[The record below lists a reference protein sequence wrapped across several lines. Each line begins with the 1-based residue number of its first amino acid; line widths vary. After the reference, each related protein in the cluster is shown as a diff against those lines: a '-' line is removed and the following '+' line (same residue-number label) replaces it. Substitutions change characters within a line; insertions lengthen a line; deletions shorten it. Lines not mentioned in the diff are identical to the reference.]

1 MNSAVQ
7 PPRLA
12 LKFLKLI
19 CPEHLFEE
27 IEGDL
32 VQKFNR
38 DVKTI
43 GEKRA
48 KWRLLWNVIRFF
60 RPGILLRNK
69 LTMNVTQSN
78 MLVANFHFTWRHLRK
93 QKLTT
98 AIHVIGLTLGI
109 SVCMLIALFIDQ
121 QNSFDGYHKNASR
134 IFRVNSI
141 FTEGGINMNLY
152 ATPLPLSQA
161 IHESITGVEH
171 TSSVR
176 TLFNTVVETAPGKL
190 FQEDRILLTD
200 QEYLDIFNIAIIAGD
215 ARKSLSFPHQ
225 AILSKSIARKYFGDD
240 NPIGKTIK
248 LQSKFEFTV
257 AAIMQD
263 APSNTSLPASIILPY
278 TQGSELTEHG
288 DTWYFGGFSWVKLQ
302 ASTYLLLPSGGDY
315 EKVKSQLM
323 QLANQK
329 INANPTLNEK
339 IHAAFELQSLRDIHF
354 DTDGFGG
361 GPWVSAMNKSWLW
374 FFTGI
379 GLLVL
384 VLACVNFLNIST
396 AKAATRAKEVGI
408 RKSIGA
414 QRKQLIA
421 QFLCEAFVL
430 VSIASLLSIVIVS
443 VSINFFG
450 DLFGPGV
457 TIETILSLH
466 SGLWLLAS
474 IVGIVLLAGFYP
486 ALAISRFNLVSTLKS
501 SFAISST
508 RGNALF
514 RKSLVAVQ
522 FIISGVLI
530 VSVLTISEQVRY
542 MHNKPLGLEKD
553 NILSLEVPE
562 IKQGPAL
569 AQELLRITGIKEVSL
584 SRSAPISLDHWWNSI
599 SQTASSDKR
608 FSVCAIY
615 GDENFTSF
623 YGLKLLIGR
632 TLVPTDFIPD
642 SLRKATTANKVVVNE
657 KLLAD
662 LELGT
667 PAEAIG
673 KQFWWGGPAEIIGVV
688 ADFNTEPLRYAIS
701 PTILTQHPD
710 LFAQINIKLNP
721 ENYAVA
727 LATVET
733 TWKKFFPDK
742 VFEAAFLDE
751 QINNFYQ
758 QEDKIYNLFKV
769 FALLAISIS
778 CLGLWGLVV
787 FITQLRTR
795 EIGIRKVMGASLR
808 SIAWILSKDF
818 FATVSIAFVIAAPLA
833 FLLMDWILAKVAY
846 RIDIGWGIF
855 SLAALSIIA
864 AVIVTIST
872 QVIRT
877 AKANPVNALKS
888 E

>member
-1 MNSAVQ
+1 MDEVKPFSLRLLRAFC
-7 PPRLA
+7 PP
-12 LKFLKLI
+12 
-19 CPEHLFEE
+19 HLLEE

-32 VQKFNR
+32 IQKFNH
-38 DVKTI
+38 DVKTV
-43 GEKRA
+43 GEKGA
-48 KWRLLWNVIRFF
+48 KRRLIWNLIRFF
-60 RPGILLRNK
+60 RLGILLRNR
-69 LTMNVTQSN
+69 LTMNLNQSN
-78 MLVANFHFTWRHLRK
+78 MLLANFHFTWRHLRK

-109 SVCMLIALFIDQ
+109 SVCLLIALFINH
-121 QNSFDGYHKNASR
+121 QNSFDRFHKNASR

-141 FTEGGINMNLY
+141 FTEGGIDMNMY
-152 ATPLPLSQA
+152 ATPLSLSQA
-161 IHESITGVEH
+161 IRESITGVEH
-171 TSSVR
+171 TSTVR
-176 TLFNTVVETAPGKL
+176 TLFKTVVETAPGKL
-190 FQEDRILLTD
+190 FKEDRILLTD
-200 QEYLDIFNIAIIAGD
+200 QEYLDIFDIAIITGD
-215 ARKSLSFPHQ
+215 ARKALSTPFQ
-225 AILSKSIARKYFGDD
+225 AILSETIARKFFGND

-263 APSNTSLPASIILPY
+263 APSNTSLPTSIILSY
-278 TQGSELTEHG
+278 TEGSQLVEHG
-288 DTWYFGGFSWVKLQ
+288 DTWYFGGFPWVKLQ
-302 ASTYLLLPSGGDY
+302 ASTYVLLQSGSDY
-315 EKVKSQLM
+315 EKVQSQLI

-329 INANPTLNEK
+329 INADPTLNEK
-339 IHAAFELQSLRDIHF
+339 IHATFELQTLRDIHF
-354 DTDGFGG
+354 DTERFGG
-361 GPWVSAMNKSWLW
+361 SPWVSAMNKSWLW

-379 GLLVL
+379 ALLVL
-384 VLACVNFLNIST
+384 VLACVNFLNLST
-396 AKAATRAKEVGI
+396 ARAATRAKEVGI

-414 QRKQLIA
+414 QRKQLIV

-430 VSIASLLSIVIVS
+430 VSIATLLSIAIVS
-443 VSINFFG
+443 GSISFLG
-450 DLFGPGV
+450 DFLEQGV
-457 TIETILSLH
+457 TIQTILSLK

-474 IVGIVLLAGFYP
+474 IVGIALLAGLYP
-486 ALAISRFNLVSTLKS
+486 ALAISKFNTVSTLKT

-508 RGNALF
+508 RGSALF

-522 FIISGVLI
+522 FVISAVLI
-530 VSVLTISEQVRY
+530 VTVLTISEQVKY
-542 MHNKPLGLEKD
+542 MHNKALGLEKD
-553 NILSLEVPE
+553 NIVSLEVPE
-562 IKQGPAL
+562 IKQGPVL

-584 SRSAPISLDHWWNSI
+584 SRSSPISLDHWWNSI
-599 SQTASSDKR
+599 GQTVSSDKR

-615 GDENFTSF
+615 GDENFSSF
-623 YGLKLLIGR
+623 YGLKLLSGR

-642 SLRKATTANKVVVNE
+642 SLRKETTLNKVVVNE

-667 PAEAIG
+667 PDEAIG
-673 KQFWWGGPAEIIGVV
+673 KQFWWGGPAEIVGVV

-701 PTILTQHPD
+701 ATILTLQPD
-710 LFAQINIKLNP
+710 LFGQINIKLNN
-721 ENYAVA
+721 ENYAAA

-733 TWKKFFPDK
+733 TWNKFFPDK
-742 VFEAAFLDE
+742 VFEVTFLDE

-778 CLGLWGLVV
+778 CFGLWGLVT

-808 SIAWILSKDF
+808 AIAWILSKDF
-818 FATVSIAFVIAAPLA
+818 LATISIAFVIAAPLA

-846 RIDIGWGIF
+846 HIDIGWGIF

>member
-1 MNSAVQ
+1 MNDDKQ
-7 PPRLA
+7 PHTIFQ
-12 LKFLKLI
+12 FLKWF
-19 CPEHLFEE
+19 CPPHLHEE

-32 VQKFNR
+32 IQKFNR

-43 GEKRA
+43 GERKAKR
-48 KWRLLWNVIRFF
+48 RLMWNVIRFF

-69 LTMNVTQSN
+69 LTKNVNQSN
-78 MLVANFHFTWRHLRK
+78 MLAANFHFTWRHLRK

-141 FTEGGINMNLY
+141 FTEGGINMNMY

-161 IHESITGVEH
+161 IRESITGVEH

-176 TLFNTVVETAPGKL
+176 TLFKTAVETAPGKL
-190 FQEDRILLTD
+190 FQEDRILLTE
-200 QEYLDIFNIAIIAGD
+200 QEYFAIFDIGIIAGD
-215 ARKSLSFPHQ
+215 ARKALSVPFQ
-225 AILSKSIARKYFGDD
+225 AILSESTARKFFGID

-263 APSNTSLPASIILPY
+263 GQSNTSLPASIILSY

-288 DTWYFGGFSWVKLQ
+288 DTWYFGDFPWVKLQ
-302 ASTYLLLPSGGDY
+302 ASTYVLLQPEVQQ
-315 EKVKSQLM
+315 EKVQSQLK
-323 QLANQK
+323 QLVDEK

-354 DTDGFGG
+354 DTERFGG

-379 GLLVL
+379 ALLVL
-384 VLACVNFLNIST
+384 VLACVNFLNLST
-396 AKAATRAKEVGI
+396 ARAATRAKEVGI

-414 QRKQLIA
+414 QRKQLIT
-421 QFLCEAFVL
+421 QFLCEAFAL
-430 VSIASLLSIVIVS
+430 VSISTLLSIVIVS
-443 VSINFFG
+443 ASIKFLD
-450 DLFGPGV
+450 DLLGQGV
-457 TIETILSLH
+457 TIQSILSLQ

-474 IVGIVLLAGFYP
+474 IVGIALLAGLYP
-486 ALAISRFNLVSTLKS
+486 ALAISRFNPVSTLKT

-508 RGNALF
+508 RGGALF

-530 VSVLTISEQVRY
+530 VAVLTISEQVRY
-542 MHNKPLGLEKD
+542 MHSKPLGLEKD

-562 IKQGPAL
+562 IKHGPAL

-615 GDENFTSF
+615 GDENFSSF
-623 YGLKLLIGR
+623 YGLKLLSGR
-632 TLVPTDFIPD
+632 TLVLTDFIPD

-667 PAEAIG
+667 PADAIG

-701 PTILTQHPD
+701 PTILSQHPD
-710 LFAQINIKLNP
+710 LFGQINIKLNN
-721 ENYAVA
+721 ENYAAA

-742 VFEAAFLDE
+742 VFEATFLDE

-758 QEDKIYNLFKV
+758 QEDKIYSLFKV

-778 CLGLWGLVV
+778 CLGLWGLVA

-795 EIGIRKVMGASLR
+795 EIGIRKVMGASIQT
-808 SIAWILSKDF
+808 IAWILSKDF
-818 FATVSIAFVIAAPLA
+818 FATVSIAFAIAAPLA

-872 QVIRT
+872 QVIRS